1 MNAVGGNGGAHG
13 VIQRL
18 SITRPW
24 HRRRRAPAAGRSST
38 RRRWSPRET
47 PFGSATCARR
57 GKSSCA
63 ATPTVKLL
71 CRDGRPA
78 HGYHGSREHGN
89 ERNAGGLYRSRLV
102 RAGTG
107 AGDAHL
113 VRSSHALNGKRARCA
128 TLAALAACKLRPKQ
142 KGVNHVPFRHKE
154 KTKRTARCTV
164 ALRRKHQLRNLPGL
178 QAQACSVLCALCRC
192 AGRRA
197 RAPT

>member
-1 MNAVGGNGGAHG
+1 MEPLREVPLARVEVGQVELRCNPDSQA
-13 VIQRL
+13 
-18 SITRPW
+18 
-24 HRRRRAPAAGRSST
+24 APPG
-38 RRRWSPRET
+38 WT
-47 PFGSATCARR
+47 PCARL
-57 GKSSCA
+57 
-63 ATPTVKLL
+63 TWLT
-71 CRDGRPA
+71 
-78 HGYHGSREHGN
+78 REHGN

-142 KGVNHVPFRHKE
+142 KGVNHGPFVSFQE
-154 KTKRTARCTV
+154 ETKRTARCTV